1 MMTDS
6 LKMASTRGAIPNNDD
21 DDEYNTDATYYR
33 YNYTPPSHT
42 NEFLKHLESVK
53 SSWPNNNDD
62 GRNNNKGEDSDNN
75 ENLTD
80 KINEIDKYINAD
92 GGVFCTGE
100 PSIDPSRMLNS
111 AIIDGESNWI

>member
-1 MMTDS
+1 MTDS

-53 SSWPNNNDD
+53 SSWPKNDD
-62 GRNNNKGEDSDNN
+62 GRNNNKGEDSSDNK

-80 KINEIDKYINAD
+80 KINECKCINDD